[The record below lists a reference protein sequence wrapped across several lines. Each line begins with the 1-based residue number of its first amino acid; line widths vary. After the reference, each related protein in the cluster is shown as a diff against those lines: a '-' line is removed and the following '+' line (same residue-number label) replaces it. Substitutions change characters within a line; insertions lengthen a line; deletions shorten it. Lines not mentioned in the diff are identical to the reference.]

1 MAVRPEP
8 MRRITLEAIDLA
20 RTLVEAMEDKKAED
34 IVLLDLTGQS
44 VFTDYFVIGTGTSER
59 QLKALIDAVSAA
71 GRERHHVKSPRVEGH
86 AEGGWVLMD
95 FGSVIVHAFSAD
107 QRKRYKLEELWHEGK
122 VMLRI
127 Q

>member
-1 MAVRPEP
+1 
-8 MRRITLEAIDLA
+8 MRRIPLETIDLA

-59 QLKALIDAVSAA
+59 QLKALIDAVSEAA
-71 GRERHHVKSPRVEGH
+71 RDKHRVKSPRVEGH

-95 FGSVIVHAFSAD
+95 FGSVIVHAFSAE

>member
-1 MAVRPEP
+1 
-8 MRRITLEAIDLA
+8 MRRIPLETIELA

-59 QLKALIDAVSAA
+59 QLKALIEAVSEAA
-71 GRERHHVKSPRVEGH
+71 REEHHVKSPRVEGH

-95 FGSVIVHAFSAD
+95 FGSVIVHAFSAE